1 MNYDAVFH
9 IDSFDGALLNF
20 ILNNITNF
28 YNALPDEA
36 FRVVLVANGPAV
48 RLFER
53 RAPAAERLAGLMAKG
68 LSVRLCR
75 NALTAFS
82 VDEGSLQEGLDIVPA
97 GIAELVR
104 LQKEGFAYIKP

>member
-1 MNYDAVFH
+1 MNYDTVFH
-9 IDSFDGALLNF
+9 IDVDEEALLNF
-20 ILNNITNF
+20 TLNNITNF

-36 FRVVLVANGPAV
+36 FRAVLVANGPAV
-48 RLFER
+48 RLFCKG
-53 RAPAAERLAGLMAKG
+53 ATAEKRLASLMEKG

-75 NALTAFS
+75 NAVTSFGVS
-82 VDEGSLQEGLDIVPA
+82 DDSLIDGLDIVPA